1 MSTTTSLLSTVCG
14 WTSIKPATAGA
25 YYVRGFRRGEP
36 DSRPAL
42 VEVVLAD
49 GKLVCNLNEQNT
61 DDAPAGWQAVGNLSP
76 DFEWQGPLVLHS
88 VDPDADQAR
97 RDGLYYGLLPDNLES
112 HQRTWL
118 QALERLIELE
128 KPGVVGGP
136 DDRALWE
143 HEHRA
148 MLTMYADLQRLK
160 QLQPQQPEAT

>member
-1 MSTTTSLLSTVCG
+1 MTAPTSLPTSAPS
-14 WTSIKPATAGA
+14 WTKSKPANTGA
-25 YYVRGFRRGEP
+25 YYVRGIRRGEP

-42 VEVVLAD
+42 VEVELVE
-49 GKLVCNLNEQNT
+49 GKLVCNINKQNT
-61 DDAPAGWQAVGNLSP
+61 DDAPAGWQEVGNLSP
-76 DFEWQGPLVLHS
+76 DFEWQGPLVLQKGN
-88 VDPDADQAR
+88 PDADQAL

-112 HQRTWL
+112 HQNTWL

-136 DDRALWE
+136 DDRAFWE

-160 QLQPQQPEAT
+160 LLQHKQPEGS

>member
-1 MSTTTSLLSTVCG
+1 MTAPTHLQSSAS
-14 WTSIKPATAGA
+14 WTQARPVTAGA

-36 DSRPAL
+36 ASRPAL
-42 VEVVLAD
+42 VEVEVVD
-49 GKLVCNLNEQNT
+49 GKLVCNINAQNT

-76 DFEWQGPLVLHS
+76 DFEWQGPLVPHS
-88 VDPDADQAR
+88 ADPDADKAR

-128 KPGVVGGP
+128 NPGVVGGP
-136 DDRALWE
+136 DDRAFWE

-160 QLQPQQPEAT
+160 QLQPQQPESI